1 MVVLICISLTISDV
15 EHLFMLPTS
24 HLLLFFGKMS
34 VQFFCSFLIRLL
46 VFFFVIVFLLD
57 IEFELYELFIHF
69 EY

>member
-34 VQFFCSFLIRLL
+34 VQFFCSFFNQ
-46 VFFFVIVFLLD
+46 VACFFVVVFLLD